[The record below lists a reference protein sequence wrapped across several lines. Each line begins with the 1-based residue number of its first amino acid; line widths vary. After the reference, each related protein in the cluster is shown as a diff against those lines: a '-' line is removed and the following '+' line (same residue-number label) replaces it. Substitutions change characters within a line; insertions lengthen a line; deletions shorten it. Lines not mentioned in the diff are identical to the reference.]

1 MVIYK
6 EESDAERIGGNSD
19 GEIKRRRELD
29 LCQEHQSRKVSGQ
42 GTEKFWH
49 GRFCETAKKNKE
61 KKWLLNIRIT
71 MFWETCENTDSVE

>member
-42 GTEKFWH
+42 GTEKF
-49 GRFCETAKKNKE
+49 
-61 KKWLLNIRIT
+61 
-71 MFWETCENTDSVE
+71 